1 MSLDPQSWLKGKVL
15 YKYKTPYLDL
25 GKQVRRV
32 PDDSGGGLVSGGALG
47 HDGPGGDDDAAV
59 DGREGGVVLEVVA
72 VAEGLVPLGRDH
84 AHMTFANSSD
94 FYPQTLPTNLSVVCY

>member
-1 MSLDPQSWLKGKVL
+1 M

-32 PDDSGGGLVSGGALG
+32 PDDSGGSLVGGGALG

-59 DGREGGVVLEVVA
+59 DGREGSVVLEVVT
-72 VAEGLVPLGRDH
+72 VAEGLVPLGRPCTYDLRKFFGLLSPN
-84 AHMTFANSSD
+84 TPNKFISCQLLR
-94 FYPQTLPTNLSVVCY
+94 YPSLYPL